1 MSYKIIVD
9 SCGELTEEMKASGVF
24 ENVPLTIQVDDN
36 YIVDDET
43 LDQADLLK
51 KIADSPNSPKTSCPS
66 PERYMESYTG
76 DADRVYVVTLS
87 AELSGSYNSAVLG
100 QNLYNE
106 ENEEK
111 NIYVFNSRTASVGQ
125 TLIAQ
130 KIKECEDQGMEFEKV
145 VQTVED
151 YIESQQTYFILECL
165 DTLKKNGRLTGVKAL
180 VATALNIK
188 PIMGSTPQGTICQL
202 DKARGINKALAKMVD
217 RIVNDLHGQEER
229 KLGIAHCNCPERAEI
244 IRKLLLEKSK
254 FADVTIVNTRGIST
268 VYSNEGGVIVVV

>member
-9 SCGELTEEMKASGVF
+9 SCGELTEEMKASGVY
-24 ENVPLTIQVDDN
+24 ENVPLTIQIDDHH
-36 YIVDDET
+36 IVDDET

-76 DADRVYVVTLS
+76 ADRIYVVTLS

-100 QNLYNE
+100 
-106 ENEEK
+106 K
-111 NIYVFNSRTASVGQ
+111 NIYHEEYGEKDIYIFNSRTASVGQ
-125 TLIAQ
+125 TLIAY
-130 KIKECEDQGMEFEKV
+130 KIQECEEKGMTFEEV
-145 VQTVED
+145 VKTVED
-151 YIESQQTYFILECL
+151 YIDSQVTYFILECL

-202 DKARGINKALAKMVD
+202 DKARGIHKALSKMVD
-217 RIVNDLHGQEER
+217 RIINDLGDR
-229 KLGIAHCNCPERAEI
+229 KETVLGIAHCNCPDRAELV
-244 IRKLLLEKSK
+244 KKQLMEKGDFK
-254 FADVTIVNTRGIST
+254 KVVTVDTRGIST
-268 VYSNEGGVIVVV
+268 VYANEGGVIVVV

>member
-36 YIVDDET
+36 YIIDDET

-66 PERYMESYTG
+66 PERYMESYAG

-100 QNLYNE
+100 KNLYNE

-130 KIKECEDQGMEFEKV
+130 KIQECEEKGMEFEKV

-165 DTLKKNGRLTGVKAL
+165 DTLKKNGRLTGVKAIM
-180 VATALNIK
+180 ATALNIK

-217 RIVNDLHGQEER
+217 RIINDLHGQEDR

-244 IRKLLLEKSK
+244 IRNLLLEKTK
-254 FADVTIVNTRGIST
+254 FTNITVVDTRGIST

>member
-9 SCGELTEEMKASGVF
+9 SCGELTEEMKASGVY
-24 ENVPLTIQVDDN
+24 ENVPLTIQIDDHH
-36 YIVDDET
+36 IVDDET

-76 DADRVYVVTLS
+76 ADRIYVVTLS

-100 QNLYNE
+100 
-106 ENEEK
+106 K
-111 NIYVFNSRTASVGQ
+111 NIYHEEYGEKDIYIFNSRTASVGQ
-125 TLIAQ
+125 TLIAY
-130 KIKECEDQGMEFEKV
+130 KIQECEEKGMTFEEV
-145 VQTVED
+145 VKTVED
-151 YIESQQTYFILECL
+151 YIDSQVTYFILECL

-202 DKARGINKALAKMVD
+202 DKARGIHKALSKMVD
-217 RIVNDLHGQEER
+217 RIINDLGDR
-229 KLGIAHCNCPERAEI
+229 KDTVLGIAHCNCPDRAELV
-244 IRKLLLEKSK
+244 KKQLMEKGDFK
-254 FADVTIVNTRGIST
+254 KVVTVDTRGIST
-268 VYSNEGGVIVVV
+268 VYANEGGVIVVV

>member
-1 MSYKIIVD
+1 MSYKIILD

-24 ENVPLTIQVDDN
+24 ENVPLTIQIDEHH
-36 YIVDDET
+36 IVDDET

-51 KIADSPNSPKTSCPS
+51 KIADSPNSPKSSCPS
-66 PERYMESYTG
+66 PERYMESYAG
-76 DADRVYVVTLS
+76 EEERVYVVTLS

-100 QNLYNE
+100 MNLYNE
-106 ENEEK
+106 EYEK
-111 NIYVFNSRTASVGQ
+111 KDIYVFNSRTASVGQ

-130 KIKECEDQGMEFEKV
+130 RIYECEEQGMSFDEV
-145 VQTVED
+145 VNAVEA

-202 DKARGINKALAKMVD
+202 DKARGIHKALSKMVD
-217 RIVNDLHGQEER
+217 RIINDLGDR
-229 KLGIAHCNCPERAEI
+229 KEIVLGIAHCNCPDRAEFVKNQLI
-244 IRKLLLEKSK
+244 ERGDFRK
-254 FADVTIVNTRGIST
+254 VVIVDTRGIST
-268 VYSNEGGVIVVV
+268 VYANEGGVIIVV